1 MLGLASLDI
10 HMIRNKNKEM
20 IIMALTAKQIYA
32 IVNEV
37 AQQAMGSKAIAV
49 VDNTGLIA
57 LGNTVLGS
65 DATKNNFINALTDR
79 IGKTIVSFREY
90 HSHFPDFERDSIE
103 WGNILQKLKIAMP
116 DAEEDQSYNLVD
128 GSSVDQY
135 KINKAKVNQLLFTS
149 ETPWQTHITV
159 HLDELEKAFI
169 DSNAMGTFISSMFG
183 EVQNRIELAMENLS
197 MDCVNNYIGELI
209 SLKSTTAKKRVIN
222 LVTEYKDKTGVDHT
236 AEPLNALGDEEF
248 LKYVVRRVNSIS
260 TSMEYMTYN
269 MFNSASSAVGAIPE
283 LPENEKNVY
292 TRHTPK
298 SEQRMM
304 LFIDLVNSLKTNIN
318 SKAFNMEQ
326 VAIDIPFKTVPF
338 WQSIE
343 APSEINVKTSSGAE
357 VEQSLI
363 MGILYDREAMGTFK
377 KKYKS
382 LTSPV
387 NAAGQ
392 YYNVFYHM
400 ITMYYNDLTE
410 NAVIFLL
417 A

>member
-1 MLGLASLDI
+1 
-10 HMIRNKNKEM
+10 
-20 IIMALTAKQIYA
+20 MALSAKQIYT

-37 AQQAMGSKAIAV
+37 AQQAMGNKAIAV
-49 VDNTGLIA
+49 IDNAGLVA
-57 LGNTVLGS
+57 LGTTVLGS
-65 DATKNNFINALTDR
+65 NDTKNNFINALTDR
-79 IGKTIVSFREY
+79 IGRTIVSFRAY

-116 DAEEDQSYNLVD
+116 DAESDDSFNLVD

-135 KINKAKVNQLLFTS
+135 KVNKPKVNQLLFTN

-197 MDCVNNYIGELI
+197 MECVNNYIGEI
-209 SLKSTTAKKRVIN
+209 IHRKTSNPKRIIN

-236 AEPLNALGDEEF
+236 TEPLNALDDEEF
-248 LKYVVRRVNSIS
+248 LKYVVRRINGIS
-260 TSMEYMTYN
+260 TTMEYMTVN
-269 MFNSASSAVGAIPE
+269 TFNKSDVGGGSS
-283 LPENEKNVY
+283 NVY

-304 LFIDLVNSLKTNIN
+304 LFIDMVNSLKTNIN

-326 VAIDIPFKTVPF
+326 VAIDIPFQTVPF
-338 WQSIE
+338 WQSLQN
-343 APSEINVKTSSGAE
+343 PSGISIKPASESTATITASE
-357 VEQSLI
+357 V

-377 KKYKS
+377 KKYSS
-382 LTSPV
+382 LTSPI
-387 NAAGQ
+387 NAAGK

-410 NAVIFLL
+410 NAVVFLL

>member
-1 MLGLASLDI
+1 
-10 HMIRNKNKEM
+10 
-20 IIMALTAKQIYA
+20 MALTANQIYS

-37 AQQAMGSKAIAV
+37 ASQAMGTSAIKV
-49 VDNTGLIA
+49 VDNTGLVS

-79 IGKTIVSFREY
+79 IGRTIVSFRAY
-90 HSHFPDFERDSIE
+90 NSHFPDFERDSIE

-116 DAEEDQSYNLVD
+116 KAEEDQSYNLVD
-128 GSSVDQY
+128 GTSVDQY
-135 KINKAKVNQLLFTS
+135 KINKTKVSQLLFTT

-159 HLDELEKAFI
+159 HLDELEKAFV
-169 DSNAMGTFISSMFG
+169 DSTAMGTFISGMFG

-197 MDCVNNYIGELI
+197 MNCVVNYISEINTRGKDSEH
-209 SLKSTTAKKRVIN
+209 RVYK
-222 LVTEYKDKTGVDHT
+222 LVTLFNEATGVDYT
-236 AEPLNALGDEEF
+236 TEPLKALDDEEF
-248 LKYVVRRVNSIS
+248 LKFTVRTINRIS
-260 TSMEYMTYN
+260 STMEYMTAGV
-269 MFNSASSAVGAIPE
+269 FNSPQNTKTEAPTEEETA
-283 LPENEKNVY
+283 LY

-304 LFIDLVNSLKTNIN
+304 LFIDLVNALKTNIN

-326 VAIDIPFKTVPF
+326 VAIDLPFKTVPF
-338 WQSIE
+338 WQSLKSP
-343 APSEINVKTSSGAE
+343 AAINIKNSSGASGAEPESIPE
-357 VEQSLI
+357 V

-377 KKYKS
+377 KKYTS
-382 LTSPV
+382 LTTPI
-387 NAAGQ
+387 NAAGK

-410 NAVIFLL
+410 NAVVFLL

>member
-1 MLGLASLDI
+1 
-10 HMIRNKNKEM
+10 
-20 IIMALTAKQIYA
+20 MALSAKQIYS

-49 VDNTGLIA
+49 VDNTGLVA

-79 IGKTIVSFREY
+79 IGRTIVSFRAY

-116 DAEEDQSYNLVD
+116 DAEKDDSYDLVD
-128 GSSVDQY
+128 GESVDQY
-135 KINKAKVNQLLFTS
+135 KINKAKVNQLLFTT

-159 HLDELEKAFI
+159 HLEQLEKAFI
-169 DSNAMGTFISSMFG
+169 DSNAMGAFISGMFG

-197 MDCVNNYIGELI
+197 MDCVNNYMGEI
-209 SLKSTTAKKRVIN
+209 CCFPPGNEGRVIN
-222 LVTEYKDKTGVDHT
+222 LVTEYKTITGVDHT
-236 AEPLNALGDEEF
+236 TTPTEALNDEEF
-248 LKYVVRRVNSIS
+248 LKYVVRRINSIS
-260 TSMEYMTYN
+260 TTMEYMTNGMYN
-269 MFNSASSAVGAIPE
+269 SSPNGSEATTD
-283 LPENEKNVY
+283 Y
-292 TRHTPK
+292 SRHTPK

-304 LFIDLVNSLKTNIN
+304 LFIDLVNALKTNIN
-318 SKAFNMEQ
+318 SKAFNMDQ

-338 WQSIE
+338 WQSLKE
-343 APSEINVKTSSGAE
+343 PSNFSVKIASGRGGSSVTRSNV
-357 VEQSLI
+357 
-363 MGILYDREAMGTFK
+363 MGVLYDREAMGTFK
-377 KKYKS
+377 KKYNS
-382 LTSPV
+382 ITSPI

-410 NAVIFLL
+410 NGVVFLL

>member
-1 MLGLASLDI
+1 
-10 HMIRNKNKEM
+10 
-20 IIMALTAKQIYA
+20 MALTATQIYS

-37 AQQAMGSKAIAV
+37 AKQAMGSSETAV
-49 VDNTGLIA
+49 VDNAGLVA

-65 DATKNNFINALTDR
+65 DTTKNNFINALTDR
-79 IGKTIVSFREY
+79 IGRTIVSFRAY
-90 HSHFPDFERDSIE
+90 NSHFPDFERDSIE
-103 WGNILQKLKIAMP
+103 WGNILQKIKIAMP
-116 DAEEDQSYNLVD
+116 DAEEDQSYNLKD
-128 GSSVDQY
+128 GTSVDMY
-135 KINKAKVNQLLFTS
+135 KINKSKVNQLLFTT

-159 HLDELEKAFI
+159 HLDALEKAFV
-169 DSNAMGTFISSMFG
+169 DSNAMGAFISSMFG

-197 MDCVNNYIGELI
+197 IDCVNNYMAEIIKGKD
-209 SLKSTTAKKRVIN
+209 SSPTRVIN

-236 AEPLNALGDEEF
+236 TEPLSALDDEDF
-248 LKYVVRRVNSIS
+248 LKYVVRRINSLS
-260 TSMEYMTYN
+260 TTMEYMTTGL
-269 MFNSASSAVGAIPE
+269 FNTPQGDEGA
-283 LPENEKNVY
+283 Y

-338 WQSIE
+338 WQSLQTP
-343 APSEINVKTSSGAE
+343 AGINIKPASGGSAI
-357 VEQSLI
+357 EQSEV

-377 KKYKS
+377 KKYTS
-382 LTSPV
+382 LTTPI
-387 NAAGQ
+387 NAAGK

-400 ITMYYNDLTE
+400 ITMYFNDLTE
-410 NAVIFLL
+410 NAVVFLL

>member
-1 MLGLASLDI
+1 
-10 HMIRNKNKEM
+10 
-20 IIMALTAKQIYA
+20 MALTAKQIYG

-49 VDNTGLIA
+49 VDNAGLIA

-79 IGKTIVSFREY
+79 IGRTIVSFRAY

-103 WGNILQKLKIAMP
+103 WGNILQKLKIGMP
-116 DAEEDQSYNLVD
+116 DAEIDDSYDLVD
-128 GSSVDQY
+128 GTSVDQY
-135 KINKAKVNQLLFTS
+135 KINKAKVNQLLFTT

-159 HLDELEKAFI
+159 HLEALEKAFI
-169 DSNAMGTFISSMFG
+169 DSSAMGVFISGMFG

-197 MDCVNNYIGELI
+197 MDCVNNYMAELI
-209 SLKSTTAKKRVIN
+209 KRKTTKASRVIN

-236 AEPLNALGDEEF
+236 TTPINALDDENF
-248 LKYVVRRVNSIS
+248 LKYVVRRINSIS
-260 TSMEYMTYN
+260 STMEYMTNGIYN
-269 MFNSASSAVGAIPE
+269 DKVGE
-283 LPENEKNVY
+283 GLTGENVAAY

-298 SEQRMM
+298 SEQKLM
-304 LFIDLVNSLKTNIN
+304 LFIDMVNALKTNIN

-338 WQSIE
+338 WQSMKT
-343 APSEINVKTSSGAE
+343 PSGINVKPTSGGSSGTA
-357 VEQSLI
+357 VTQSLI
-363 MGILYDREAMGTFK
+363 MGIMYDREAMGTFK
-377 KKYKS
+377 KKYNS
-382 LTSPV
+382 ITSPI

-410 NAVIFLL
+410 NAVVFLL

>member
-1 MLGLASLDI
+1 
-10 HMIRNKNKEM
+10 
-20 IIMALTAKQIYA
+20 MALSAKQIYT

-37 AQQAMGSKAIAV
+37 AQQAMGNKAIAV
-49 VDNTGLIA
+49 IDNAGLVA
-57 LGNTVLGS
+57 LGTTILGS
-65 DATKNNFINALTDR
+65 NDTKNNFINSLTDR
-79 IGKTIVSFREY
+79 IGRTIVSFRAY

-103 WGNILQKLKIAMP
+103 WGNILQKLKIGMP
-116 DAEEDQSYNLVD
+116 DAESDDSFNLVD

-135 KINKAKVNQLLFTS
+135 KVNKPKVNQLLFTT

-197 MDCVNNYIGELI
+197 MECVNNYIGEI
-209 SLKSTTAKKRVIN
+209 IHRKKTNQSRIIN

-236 AEPLNALGDEEF
+236 TEPLKALDDEEF
-248 LKYVVRRVNSIS
+248 LKYVVRRINGIS
-260 TSMEYMTYN
+260 TTMEYMTVN
-269 MFNSASSAVGAIPE
+269 TFNKADVVGGSS
-283 LPENEKNVY
+283 NVY

-304 LFIDLVNSLKTNIN
+304 LFIDMVNSLKTNIN

-326 VAIDIPFKTVPF
+326 VAIDIPFQTVPF
-338 WQSIE
+338 WQSLQN
-343 APSEINVKTSSGAE
+343 PSGISIKPASEPTATITASE
-357 VEQSLI
+357 V

-377 KKYKS
+377 KKYSS
-382 LTSPV
+382 LTSPI
-387 NAAGQ
+387 NAAGK

-410 NAVIFLL
+410 NAVVFLL

>member
-1 MLGLASLDI
+1 
-10 HMIRNKNKEM
+10 
-20 IIMALTAKQIYA
+20 MALSAKQIYT

-37 AQQAMGSKAIAV
+37 AQQAMGSTAIAV
-49 VDNTGLIA
+49 VDNLGLIA

-79 IGKTIVSFREY
+79 IGRTIVSFRAY

-116 DAEEDQSYNLVD
+116 NAEKDDSYNLID
-128 GSSVDQY
+128 GQSVDQY
-135 KINKAKVNQLLFTS
+135 KINKAKVNQLLFTT

-159 HLDELEKAFI
+159 HLEDLEKAFI
-169 DSNAMGTFISSMFG
+169 DSNAMGAFISGMFG

-197 MDCVNNYIGELI
+197 MDCVNHYIAEI
-209 SLKSTTAKKRVIN
+209 IERKADTPNRIVN
-222 LVTEYKDKTGVDHT
+222 LVTEYNDKTGVDHT
-236 AEPLNALGDEEF
+236 TNPLAALDDEEF
-248 LKYVVRRVNSIS
+248 LKYAVRRINSIS
-260 TSMEYMTYN
+260 TTMEYMTQGMYN
-269 MFNSASSAVGAIPE
+269 DASYQTGTDGSAYS
-283 LPENEKNVY
+283 
-292 TRHTPK
+292 RHTPK

-304 LFIDLVNSLKTNIN
+304 LFIDLVNALKTNIN

-338 WQSIE
+338 WQSLQS
-343 APSEINVKTSSGAE
+343 PSEINIKSASGEATNASE
-357 VEQSLI
+357 V

-377 KKYKS
+377 KKYNS
-382 LTSPV
+382 ITSPV

>member
-1 MLGLASLDI
+1 
-10 HMIRNKNKEM
+10 
-20 IIMALTAKQIYA
+20 MAITAKQIFT

-37 AQQAMGSKAIAV
+37 AQQAMGSKTIAV

-57 LGNTVLGS
+57 LGNTVLGT

-79 IGKTIVSFREY
+79 IGRTIVSFRTY

-103 WGNILQKLKIAMP
+103 WGNILQKLKIGMP
-116 DAEEDQSYNLVD
+116 EAEKDDSYDLVN
-128 GSSVDQY
+128 GASVDQY
-135 KINKAKVNQLLFTS
+135 KINKPTVNQLLFTT

-159 HLDELEKAFI
+159 HLDELEKAFLSS
-169 DSNAMGTFISSMFG
+169 DAMGVFISSMFG

-197 MDCVNNYIGELI
+197 MDCVNNYIAELI
-209 SLKSTTAKKRVIN
+209 SRKATNPSRVIN

-236 AEPLNALGDEEF
+236 KEPLEALDDEDF
-248 LKYVVRRVNSIS
+248 LKYVVRRINSIS
-260 TSMEYMTYN
+260 TTMEYMTN
-269 MFNSASSAVGAIPE
+269 GMFNQSDSTTSVI
-283 LPENEKNVY
+283 NS
-292 TRHTPK
+292 RHTPK
-298 SEQRMM
+298 SEQKMM
-304 LFIDLVNSLKTNIN
+304 LFIDLVNALKTNIN

-338 WQSIE
+338 WQSLKS
-343 APSEINVKTSSGAE
+343 PSEIQIKHASGAGTSANTT
-357 VEQSLI
+357 VSLL

-377 KKYKS
+377 KKYSS
-382 LTSPV
+382 LTSPI
-387 NAAGQ
+387 NAAGK

-410 NAVIFLL
+410 NAVVFLL

>member
-1 MLGLASLDI
+1 
-10 HMIRNKNKEM
+10 
-20 IIMALTAKQIYA
+20 MALSAKQIFT

-37 AQQAMGSKAIAV
+37 AQQAMGTSTLSV
-49 VDNTGLIA
+49 VDNTGLVA
-57 LGNTVLGS
+57 LGNIILGS

-79 IGKTIVSFREY
+79 IGRTIVSFRAY
-90 HSHFPDFERDSIE
+90 HSHFPDFERDTIE
-103 WGNILQKLKIAMP
+103 WGNILQKLKVAMP
-116 DAEEDQSYNLVD
+116 DAEEDESYNLKD
-128 GSSVDQY
+128 GISVDQY

-159 HLDELEKAFI
+159 HLDELEKAFV
-169 DSNAMGTFISSMFG
+169 DSSAMGAFISGMFG

-197 MDCVNNYIGELI
+197 MDCVNNYIAE
-209 SLKSTTAKKRVIN
+209 VIKEAETRPSRIVK
-222 LVTEYKDKTGVDHT
+222 LLTEYKKKTGVDHT
-236 AEPLNALGDEEF
+236 ATPIKALDDENF
-248 LKYVVRRVNSIS
+248 LKYFVRRVNSLS
-260 TSMEYMTYN
+260 SVFEYMTTNIYN
-269 MFNSASSAVGAIPE
+269 DTNIDTDAGVSGA
-283 LPENEKNVY
+283 Y
-292 TRHTPK
+292 SRHTPK

-304 LFIDLVNSLKTNIN
+304 LFIDLVNALKTNIN

-338 WQSIE
+338 WQSLLS
-343 APSEINVKTSSGAE
+343 PSEINVKPSSGGTA
-357 VEQSLI
+357 VSQSLV
-363 MGILYDREAMGTFK
+363 MGILYDREALGTFK

-410 NAVIFLL
+410 NAVVFLL